1 MPSGKTQKNLEVTQI
16 SFHITNSTFRKECL
30 SYGVNCTN
38 QFLFVFLFSI
48 AVSELLIMQ
57 QEFTDKVEL
66 ALSWMHAI
74 QGRLKANDSTQG
86 PRDAL
91 EARLRE
97 TEVRY
102 LAHCLTQYV

>member
-1 MPSGKTQKNLEVTQI
+1 
-16 SFHITNSTFRKECL
+16 
-30 SYGVNCTN
+30 
-38 QFLFVFLFSI
+38 
-48 AVSELLIMQ
+48 MQ
-57 QEFTDKVEL
+57 QEFTENLEL

-102 LAHCLTQYV
+102 FAHCLIQYV

>member
-1 MPSGKTQKNLEVTQI
+1 MVLIVPTSCFVLFFSVT
-16 SFHITNSTFRKECL
+16 
-30 SYGVNCTN
+30 
-38 QFLFVFLFSI
+38 
-48 AVSELLIMQ
+48 VSELVIMQ
-57 QEFTDKVEL
+57 QEFTENLEL

-102 LAHCLTQYV
+102 LAHCLTRYV